1 MVTAKSRSLRW
12 ITFFIVCLFSCK
24 VAKNRNQEI
33 ESAMHYY
40 DHLIKKL
47 DADSIALLYAPDGNL
62 GGIAIGRDS
71 IRNFLASFKNVEV
84 LSQMSTTSSISFVK
98 DTALQ
103 KGTYIQKDIVAN
115 KDTITVTGEY
125 TAKWVWLKKE
135 GWRIKQM
142 NTKPAN

>member
-1 MVTAKSRSLRW
+1 MTSVKSRSVLW
-12 ITFFIVCLFSCK
+12 ITLFIVCLLSCHTVK
-24 VAKNRNQEI
+24 YSNQEI

-47 DADSIALLYAPDGNL
+47 DADSIALLYTPDGNL
-62 GGIAIGRDS
+62 GGMAIGRDS
-71 IRNFLASFKNVEV
+71 IRHFLASFKNVEV
-84 LSQMSTTSSISFVK
+84 LSQVSTTSSITFVK
-98 DTALQ
+98 DTAIQ

-125 TAKWVWLKKE
+125 TTKWVRLQKE

-142 NTKPAN
+142 NTKPTN